1 MQQLLQPMQITY
13 SFLPAIWLEPT
24 AIGKPSGWWDNGYDP
39 GPVSSCLR
47 RANKDAPNE
56 NILSREDLH
65 QY

>member
-1 MQQLLQPMQITY
+1 MQIMY
-13 SFLPAIWLEPT
+13 SFLPTIWPELT
-24 AIGKPSGWWDNGYDP
+24 AIVKLSGRLDHNYDP
-39 GPVSSCLR
+39 GPVSSCLL